1 MAISYITGIP
11 GSGKSY
17 FAVYQIYKEFLEKP
31 KKKGFLNF
39 KKEKPK
45 TSKYLFLY
53 TNINQFKF
61 ELKDNFIPF
70 DNTDFNFKLNT
81 LYEVYKSVDG
91 KDDTLLIEK
100 AKELDLYQVLI
111 VLDEAHNFLND
122 KEDEVLKWWL
132 TYHRHLYQDI
142 ILITQDFSL
151 IATGYKSIAE
161 YFYKAIPAQL
171 RLFKNKFRYQQFSSY
186 KLYDKDLV
194 NRKGIHIPIL
204 PEVFALY
211 HSGDKTSTKSFIR
224 QLIVIC
230 IMIFILLFIGFKFFI
245 NKVLLKDV
253 PKNEP
258 AVTNQQ
264 TDLSTNDFSKPL
276 VEKNQDLRFD
286 SKYNFVYYF
295 YCLRG
300 FCNLKGEKDFFP
312 YSIISDIVLNSDPI
326 YSKEISSFENM
337 QIYIYVFKDPVFDFL
352 KTKKGVSENE
362 KDSFNNPIFNNF

>member
-45 TSKYLFLY
+45 TSKYQFLY

-70 DNTDFNFKLNT
+70 DNIDFNFKLNT
-81 LYEVYKSVDG
+81 LYQVYKSVDG

-100 AKELDLYQVLI
+100 AKELDLYHVLI

-230 IMIFILLFIGFKFFI
+230 IMIFILLFIWFLFYFLS
-245 NKVLLKDV
+245 VL
-253 PKNEP
+253 
-258 AVTNQQ
+258 
-264 TDLSTNDFSKPL
+264 
-276 VEKNQDLRFD
+276 
-286 SKYNFVYYF
+286 
-295 YCLRG
+295 
-300 FCNLKGEKDFFP
+300 
-312 YSIISDIVLNSDPI
+312 
-326 YSKEISSFENM
+326 SF
-337 QIYIYVFKDPVFDFL
+337 L
-352 KTKKGVSENE
+352 
-362 KDSFNNPIFNNF
+362 

>member
-17 FAVYQIYKEFLEKP
+17 FAVYQIYKEFLESP

-39 KKEKPK
+39 KKQEAKK
-45 TSKYLFLY
+45 SKYEFLY

-70 DNTDFNFKLNT
+70 DNTDFNFKLNQ
-81 LYEVYKSVDG
+81 LYEVYKSTDG
-91 KDDTLLIEK
+91 KDDALLIEK

-186 KLYDKDLV
+186 KLFDKDLV

-211 HSGDKTSTKSFIR
+211 HSGDKTSQKSFIR
-224 QLIVIC
+224 RFILIGIL
-230 IMIFILLFIGFKFFI
+230 IFIVLFIAFKFFI
-245 NKVLLKDV
+245 SNIILKDA
-253 PKNEP
+253 PKDNAIKIDEKTEISNNEFLNS
-258 AVTNQQ
+258 VNI
-264 TDLSTNDFSKPL
+264 TDQPY
-276 VEKNQDLRFD
+276 KNRYKFTYQ
-286 SKYNFVYYF
+286 F
-295 YCLRG
+295 YCIKG
-300 FCNLKGEKDFFP
+300 YCNLKGEKEFLP
-312 YSIISDIVLNSDPI
+312 YDIVSNIVIDSNPV
-326 YSKEISSFENM
+326 YAKEVSSFKDM
-337 QIYIYVFKDPVFDFL
+337 QIYIYVFENPVFDFL
-352 KTKKGVSENE
+352 KTNLQGVSDE
-362 KDSFNNPIFNNF
+362 KNSFNSSFVDF